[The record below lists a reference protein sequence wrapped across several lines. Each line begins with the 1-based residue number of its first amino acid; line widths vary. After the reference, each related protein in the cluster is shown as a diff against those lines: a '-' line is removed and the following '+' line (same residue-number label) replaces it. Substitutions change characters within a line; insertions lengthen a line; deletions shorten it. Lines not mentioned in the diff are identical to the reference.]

1 MWGDV
6 KQLGVF
12 KYFFNGRIT
21 LKDVLDAVFSQGAH
35 AQLNGFLLEYD
46 GGYVLRDEVADGI
59 GGVKQLVNTLAA
71 LVAGVGAFVA
81 TCAGEELLLPDER
94 GVDTQLGKQ

>member
-1 MWGDV
+1 MRDDV

-12 KYFFNGRIT
+12 KYFFYGRFT

-46 GGYVLRDEVADGI
+46 GGYILRNELTDG
-59 GGVKQLVNTLAA
+59 V
-71 LVAGVGAFVA
+71 
-81 TCAGEELLLPDER
+81 
-94 GVDTQLGKQ
+94 